1 MYPDLLLTKQKRKL
15 KKRWP
20 PSQEEIDQA
29 KAKFFQ
35 EGGQVEDLNFYRE
48 SKEPANS
55 AKQRVFKGNGY
66 GKLCRIY

>member
-1 MYPDLLLTKQKRKL
+1 MYPDLLLTKQKRKR

-35 EGGQVEDLNFYRE
+35 EGGQVQDLNFY
-48 SKEPANS
+48 SGPQEPANS
-55 AKQRVFKGNGY
+55 ARQRVF
-66 GKLCRIY
+66 

>member
-1 MYPDLLLTKQKRKL
+1 MYPDLLLTKQKRKP

-35 EGGQVEDLNFYRE
+35 EGGQVKDLNFYNGPQ
-48 SKEPANS
+48 EPAKR
-55 AKQRVFKGNGY
+55 AMDIEYRTIQ
-66 GKLCRIY
+66 LAML